1 LLGLPRPQGST
12 FHFLDVSARLDERGI
27 SGFLEDCLDDG
38 VALAPGAS
46 CGEIDL
52 AWSEGQSTCDPP
64 GQITYN
70 LYRSFSSL
78 SLPLPSTLVEQ
89 GLDTLTFTDR
99 GLEPGTVYHYLVRAA
114 DSRSSEDTN
123 FVKRFAMSPVSPDT
137 GAPIFAGLQAVSAGP
152 SCGEVVLAWQ
162 PAVESCNGPVSYEI
176 HRSTS
181 PLFVPGPAT
190 LMATTYAVDFV
201 DTSVTPGAPHY
212 YIVRA
217 KDAVGNEDT
226 NTVRLGVTPTAFDLE
241 LFHTSFELD
250 DAGWSVIAPND
261 ASAGNWEWGDP
272 VGTSYQP
279 EDDATENGVNCWITG
294 LAPDPGNGDVDDGTM
309 TLLSAAYDASIAV
322 NPTVAYSRW
331 FTNDRGGSPG
341 DPTDT
346 FRIDVSNDDGQ
357 NWTSLEEVGAGTPL
371 AWVPVEIA
379 LPVAPTSQIR
389 FRFTAADLGSGS
401 LVEAG
406 IDEFGIVDGGQAC
419 EQCAVQP
426 AQTLCQISIERDRDD
441 VVVDWSVN
449 PVGTRAVVYHVFG
462 CDESERIKLG
472 TTLDS
477 SFTHVGAALSLDAFN
492 YRVTFV
498 DECGNELAFCGTTDC
513 P

>member
-1 LLGLPRPQGST
+1 LPHS
-12 FHFLDVSARLDERGI
+12 
-27 SGFLEDCLDDG
+27 
-38 VALAPGAS
+38 
-46 CGEIDL
+46 
-52 AWSEGQSTCDPP
+52 
-64 GQITYN
+64 
-70 LYRSFSSL
+70 
-78 SLPLPSTLVEQ
+78 STLLEE

-123 FVKRFAMSPVSPDT
+123 FVKLFAASPVSPDT
-137 GAPIFAGLQAVSAGP
+137 GAPIFSGLQAVSAGP
-152 SCGEVVLAWQ
+152 NCGEVLLTWQ
-162 PAVESCNGPVSYEI
+162 PAVETCSGPVTYEI

-201 DTSVTPGAPHY
+201 DTSVTPGTPHY
-212 YIVRA
+212 YVVRA

-226 NTVRLGVTPTAFDLE
+226 NTVRLEVTPTAFDLD
-241 LFHTSFELD
+241 LFHTGFELD
-250 DAGWSVIAPND
+250 DAGWSVIDPND
-261 ASAGNWEWGDP
+261 AVAGNWEWGDP
-272 VGTSYQP
+272 QGTDYQP
-279 EDDATENGVNCWITG
+279 PDDATPNGVNCWITG
-294 LAPDPGNGDVDDGTM
+294 LLASPGNGDVDDGTT

-322 NPTVAYSRW
+322 NPTVTYSRW

-371 AWVPVEIA
+371 AWVPVQLA
-379 LPVAPTSQIR
+379 LPVAATSQIR
-389 FRFTAADLGSGS
+389 FRFTAADLGDGS

-419 EQCAVQP
+419 EQCTVQP
-426 AQTLCQISIERDRDD
+426 AQTLCQISIGRDRDD
-441 VVVDWSVN
+441 IVVDWSVN
-449 PVGTRAVVYHVFG
+449 PVETRAVVYHVGG
-462 CDESERIKLG
+462 CDESQRVKLG

-498 DECGNELAFCGTTDC
+498 DECGNEVAFCGTTDC